1 MTDAQKARERA
12 LEDAVSRA
20 VRDNLPPLQ
29 RTLEDMQQAFADLVS
44 SCSSARP
51 TNVLPAML
59 RAQATAA
66 SLSASLSV
74 LSAFITNAMQRRDRE
89 LSREEDSEDVSAVG
103 VAVAQPEPAE
113 TIPAPAIVTP
123 AVGKQAPVAR
133 ASAPPAAEVEEMQQE
148 RPVPPIHAHESL
160 VEETAAEEEVTE
172 EVAQEKP
179 KTILPEPARVV
190 QKAARKPVAEPEPAV
205 EETAPEIAPAEPEP
219 VEFKVAAL
227 AKDEQD
233 LHKRAN
239 RVAKVSM
246 QDIKMLRPEE
256 VRKGIQHKDICIR
269 LRDEIDKARRE
280 YDRRFQKIL
289 DQPVDYFHHW
299 MVEILAGGDP
309 EALGEYPY
317 PSPVLHR

>member
-1 MTDAQKARERA
+1 MRVDSFCARFHNRVGGHPRLMSDAQKARERA
-12 LEDAVSRA
+12 LEEAVSRA

-44 SCSSARP
+44 ACSSTRP
-51 TNVLPAML
+51 TNTLPAML
-59 RAQATAA
+59 RAQSTAA

-89 LSREEDSEDVSAVG
+89 LSREDDSEDVRAVG
-103 VAVAQPEPAE
+103 VTMAEPAPARNMPAPVPVADVEEVEEVEEEPPAPEPA
-113 TIPAPAIVTP
+113 AAI
-123 AVGKQAPVAR
+123 
-133 ASAPPAAEVEEMQQE
+133 
-148 RPVPPIHAHESL
+148 
-160 VEETAAEEEVTE
+160 
-172 EVAQEKP
+172 
-179 KTILPEPARVV
+179 PEPE
-190 QKAARKPVAEPEPAV
+190 PVAEPEPA
-205 EETAPEIAPAEPEP
+205 
-219 VEFKVAAL
+219 FNVASL
-227 AKDEQD
+227 PKDQQD

-246 QDIKMLRPEE
+246 QDIKMLRPED
-256 VRKGIQHKDICIR
+256 VRKGLEHKDICVR
-269 LRDEIDKARRE
+269 LRSEIDKARRE

-317 PSPVLHR
+317 PSPVLRR